1 MGPRVLALCCP
12 PVLFQQLSRSVTFLL
27 HECSAGEFLLL
38 TLFCPHVATEGLTIL
53 DVSVSLV
60 KEARW
65 KTTLQHLG
73 QKIKSQVKEKGN
85 KLQIALDTRDVI
97 GSLTQED
104 LKQIIEVRRKI
115 PL

>member
-1 MGPRVLALCCP
+1 M
-12 PVLFQQLSRSVTFLL
+12 
-27 HECSAGEFLLL
+27 
-38 TLFCPHVATEGLTIL
+38 ATEGLTIL

>member
-1 MGPRVLALCCP
+1 MKNVLRILQWKQ
-12 PVLFQQLSRSVTFLL
+12 VLHIYSR
-27 HECSAGEFLLL
+27 
-38 TLFCPHVATEGLTIL
+38 TIL

-65 KTTLQHLG
+65 KTTLKHLG

-97 GSLTQED
+97 GSLIQED